1 VKTLAFRSATRA
13 GIRFIVLLH
22 TAAEPDLEEWNAYLR
37 QVKAMLSVNG
47 ELVHTFVA
55 TDGGGPIAAQRKSLA
70 DVIHGSEGDLLTHV
84 FTRDPFVRG
93 IVTAFRWIARAK
105 AVAHAPEEF
114 ERVCANV
121 GLTPHQ
127 VADVLQELQ
136 RTFAPVDTL
145 AQILKQLKPKRA
157 SLQQRR

>member
-1 VKTLAFRSATRA
+1 MKTLAFRSATRS

-47 ELVHTFVA
+47 ELVHAFVA

-93 IVTAFRWIARAK
+93 IVTAFRWIARSK

-114 ERVCANV
+114 ELVCARV
-121 GLTPHQ
+121 GVTPHH
-127 VADVLQELQ
+127 VADVFTELQ
-136 RTFAPVDTL
+136 RTFVPVETL
-145 AQILKQLKPKRA
+145 AQVQKHIKPKRA
-157 SLQQRR
+157 SLQRR